1 MIFSHHN
8 VSLAAFFDSEKEIR
22 GSPVAS
28 LVSVIKIRTKVAYT
42 HACRLAWKLHETL
55 PPQFYDFLVARLGKG
70 VGILACL
77 SLQNA
82 RCAIASPERLHVESG
97 LEIMEVQ
104 MNLIY
109 CRFLS
114 KHNVTFF
121 PSEVESTPQVFVQC
135 CKVRE
140 QV

>member
-114 KHNVTFF
+114 KHIVTFCALVF
-121 PSEVESTPQVFVQC
+121 ERTPQVLTQC

>member
-8 VSLAAFFDSEKEIR
+8 VSLAAFFDSEKQIR

-55 PPQFYDFLVARLGKG
+55 PPQFYNLLVARPGEG

-82 RCAIASPERLHVESG
+82 FRLKKFSLIFTILNLFFILINYKINFTGFLKVEKTQG
-97 LEIMEVQ
+97 IT
-104 MNLIY
+104 NN
-109 CRFLS
+109 C
-114 KHNVTFF
+114 
-121 PSEVESTPQVFVQC
+121 
-135 CKVRE
+135 
-140 QV
+140 